1 MEHIKRTGQPITRG
15 LKMSIKRL
23 DRESNFQ
30 FMDRCVEYL
39 GEATT
44 LEALIRALS
53 SDDVNEAFEYI
64 CNCHDIPYNDI
75 VNDDDDDDA
84 DQDDEE

>member
-1 MEHIKRTGQPITRG
+1 
-15 LKMSIKRL
+15 MSIKLL
-23 DRESNFQ
+23 DRNTNFE

-53 SDDVNEAFEYI
+53 SDDVNDVFQYI
-64 CNCHDIPYNDI
+64 CDCYDIPYDDI
-75 VNDDDDDDA
+75 VNDDDDA
-84 DQDDEE
+84 DQDDKE